1 MGAGVAKS
9 GSPISRWMM
18 SRPAASSACARA
30 RMSITWNGSM
40 PSMRAAMRG
49 SGTLGGL
56 QPGQRMLAVELL
68 QLAVDRR
75 IFGVEQARRLEERF
89 GRHREKL
96 AGIVRGV
103 GIDGGDLAGV
113 DAAAQIRVGRA
124 EIARPGGGIHAA
136 MQRRI
141 AVGVAV
147 QH

>member
-49 SGTLGGL
+49 LRMLGGL
-56 QPGQRMLAVELL
+56 LSGQRMLAVELL
-68 QLAVDRR
+68 QLAVNRR

-89 GRHREKL
+89 GRHRKEL
-96 AGIVRGV
+96 ARIVRGV
-103 GIDGGDLAGV
+103 GIDRRDLAGV
-113 DAAAQIRVGRA
+113 DTGAQIRVGLA
-124 EIARPGGGIHAA
+124 EIARPGGGVHAA
-136 MQRRI
+136 MQRWI
-141 AVGVAV
+141 AV
-147 QH
+147 